1 MFCNTSLLQEATIR
15 VQSTLMIDTILPVEM
30 QVLFDPKLHLR
41 LRHLGRT
48 MAVLTAVIVFVT
60 ADTGMLI
67 LRTILLTVIGISA
80 EELMIT
86 RTAK

>member
-15 VQSTLMIDTILPVEM
+15 AQSTLMIVTVLPVEM
-30 QVLFDPKLHLR
+30 QVLFHLELHLR

-48 MAVLTAVIVFVT
+48 MAVLTAVIVT
-60 ADTGMLI
+60 ADTGKLN